1 MIQKSTK
8 SNPKT
13 AVLLLNMGGPTDISG
28 VEPFLKNIFA
38 DPLLLP
44 IKNSLIRKM
53 VGNIIVSKR
62 LESVKENYRKI
73 GGYSPLI
80 RHTFALTSA
89 LNALDSSKT
98 YSYAMRY
105 SPPFCKDVLA
115 DFKAQGVQD
124 LVLFSL
130 YPQFSTAT
138 TYSSLLDAKS
148 CLKSLEYAPRVSV
161 VEHFSDYM
169 PFYELIADEIIST
182 LNGAHSKEF
191 VLLLS
196 AHGLPKSLIEKGD
209 CYVEHCERGKQIIH
223 KILQSRGVDFAKIV
237 LCFQSKV
244 GPMRWI
250 EPSTKDTIIAHKHSK
265 IIIYPLA
272 FTIDNSETDY
282 ELKIQYKELAD
293 SLKVRDYRVCECLND
308 KEGFAKVIIDLANQA
323 LQKHT
328 TQQIAP
334 AKSKPKSKIKSAKK
348 PSTKSKHDSKS
359 HKSQKQY
366 KSTKAK
372 PSNKSQQKYSKNPK
386 TNPKK
391 GKSNA

>member
-1 MIQKSTK
+1 MIQKSNDST
-8 SNPKT
+8 PKT
-13 AVLLLNMGGPTDISG
+13 AVLLLNMGGPTDILG

-80 RHTFALTSA
+80 KHTFALTSA

-115 DFKAQGVQD
+115 DLKAQGVQD

-161 VEHFSDYM
+161 VEHFSEYV

-182 LNGAHSKEF
+182 LDGADSKEF

-209 CYVEHCERGKQIIH
+209 CYVEHCEKGKQIIH
-223 KILQSRGVDFAKIV
+223 KILQSKGVDFAKIV

-250 EPSTKDTIIAHKHSK
+250 EPSTKDTISAHKDSK

-293 SLKVRDYRVCECLND
+293 SFGVRDYRVCECLND

-334 AKSKPKSKIKSAKK
+334 AKSAKKPNTKPKSN
-348 PSTKSKHDSKS
+348 
-359 HKSQKQY
+359 KSQKPH
-366 KSTKAK
+366 KSINAK
-372 PSNKSQQKYSKNPK
+372 PSNKPKPKSKRNKNPQ
-386 TNPKK
+386 TNHKK

>member
-1 MIQKSTK
+1 MIQKSHDST
-8 SNPKT
+8 PKT

-80 RHTFALTSA
+80 KHTFALTSA

-115 DFKAQGVQD
+115 NLKAQGVQD

-161 VEHFSDYM
+161 VEHFSEYV

-182 LNGAHSKEF
+182 LDGADSKEF

-209 CYVEHCERGKQIIH
+209 CYAEHCEKGKQTIC
-223 KILQSRGVDFAKIV
+223 KILQSKGVDFAKIV

-250 EPSTKDTIIAHKHSK
+250 EPSTKDTISAHKDSK

-293 SLKVRDYRVCECLND
+293 SFGVRDYRVCECLND

-334 AKSKPKSKIKSAKK
+334 AKSTKKPNKKPKSN
-348 PSTKSKHDSKS
+348 
-359 HKSQKQY
+359 KSQKPH
-366 KSTKAK
+366 KSINAK
-372 PSNKSQQKYSKNPK
+372 PSNKPKPKSKRNK
-386 TNPKK
+386 NLQTNHKK

>member
-1 MIQKSTK
+1 MIQQSPK

-13 AVLLLNMGGPTDISG
+13 AILLLNMGGPTDIEG

-73 GGYSPLI
+73 GGHSPLI
-80 RHTFALTSA
+80 KHTFALTST
-89 LNALDSSKT
+89 LNALDSSKI

-105 SPPFCKDVLA
+105 SPPFCKNVLA
-115 DFKAQGVQD
+115 DLKAQGVQD

-161 VEHFSDYM
+161 VEHFSEYV

-182 LNGAHSKEF
+182 LDGADSKEF

-196 AHGLPKSLIEKGD
+196 AHGLPQSLVEKGD
-209 CYVEHCERGKQIIH
+209 CYVEHCEMGKQIIC

-250 EPSTKDTIIAHKHSK
+250 EPSTKDTIATHKDSK

-293 SLKVRDYRVCECLND
+293 SLGVRDYRVCECLND

-334 AKSKPKSKIKSAKK
+334 AKSKTKSTKKSTKPKPKS
-348 PSTKSKHDSKS
+348 TNKS
-359 HKSQKQY
+359 HKSQKAQ
-366 KSTKAK
+366 KSIKTK
-372 PSNKSQQKYSKNPK
+372 PSNKPKQNHNKNPQS
-386 TNPKK
+386 NHKK
-391 GKSNA
+391 GKLNA

>member
-1 MIQKSTK
+1 MIQKSHDST
-8 SNPKT
+8 PKT

-80 RHTFALTSA
+80 KHTFALTSA

-115 DFKAQGVQD
+115 NLKAQGVQD

-161 VEHFSDYM
+161 VEHFSEYV

-182 LNGAHSKEF
+182 LDGADSKEF

-209 CYVEHCERGKQIIH
+209 CYVEHCEKGKQIIC
-223 KILQSRGVDFAKIV
+223 KILQSKGVDFAKIV

-250 EPSTKDTIIAHKHSK
+250 EPSTKDTISAHKDSK

-293 SLKVRDYRVCECLND
+293 SFGVRDYRVCECLND

-334 AKSKPKSKIKSAKK
+334 AKSTKKPNKKPKSN
-348 PSTKSKHDSKS
+348 
-359 HKSQKQY
+359 KSQKPH
-366 KSTKAK
+366 KSINAK
-372 PSNKSQQKYSKNPK
+372 PSNKPKPKSKRNK
-386 TNPKK
+386 NLQTNHKK

>member
-1 MIQKSTK
+1 MIQKSPDST
-8 SNPKT
+8 PKT

-80 RHTFALTSA
+80 KHTFALTSA

-115 DFKAQGVQD
+115 NLKAQGVQD

-148 CLKSLEYAPRVSV
+148 CLKSLEYTPRVSV
-161 VEHFSDYM
+161 VEHFSEYE

-182 LNGAHSKEF
+182 LDGADSKEF

-209 CYVEHCERGKQIIH
+209 CYVEHCERGKQIIC

-250 EPSTKDTIIAHKHSK
+250 EPSTKDTISAHKDSK

-293 SLKVRDYRVCECLND
+293 SFGVRDYRVCECLND

-334 AKSKPKSKIKSAKK
+334 AKSKSAKK
-348 PSTKSKHDSKS
+348 TNIKPKPKSSKYQKP
-359 HKSQKQY
+359 HKSIN
-366 KSTKAK
+366 AK
-372 PSNKSQQKYSKNPK
+372 TSNKPKPKSNKNPQ
-386 TNPKK
+386 TNHKK

>member
-1 MIQKSTK
+1 MIQKSPDST
-8 SNPKT
+8 PKT

-80 RHTFALTSA
+80 KHTFALTSA

-115 DFKAQGVQD
+115 DLKAQGVQD

-161 VEHFSDYM
+161 VEHFSEYV

-182 LNGAHSKEF
+182 LDGADSKEF

-209 CYVEHCERGKQIIH
+209 CYVEHCERGKQIIY

-250 EPSTKDTIIAHKHSK
+250 EPSTKDTISAHKDSK

-293 SLKVRDYRVCECLND
+293 SFGVRDYRVCECLND

-334 AKSKPKSKIKSAKK
+334 AKSKSAKK
-348 PSTKSKHDSKS
+348 TNIKPKPKSSKYQKP
-359 HKSQKQY
+359 HKSIN
-366 KSTKAK
+366 AK
-372 PSNKSQQKYSKNPK
+372 TSNKPKPKSNKNPQ
-386 TNPKK
+386 TNHKK

>member
-1 MIQKSTK
+1 MIQKSHDST
-8 SNPKT
+8 PKT

-80 RHTFALTSA
+80 KHTFALTSA

-115 DFKAQGVQD
+115 DLKTQGVQD

-161 VEHFSDYM
+161 VEHFSEYV

-182 LNGAHSKEF
+182 LDGADSKEF

-209 CYVEHCERGKQIIH
+209 CYVEHCEKGKQIIC
-223 KILQSRGVDFAKIV
+223 KILQSKGVDFAKIV

-250 EPSTKDTIIAHKHSK
+250 EPSTKDTISAHKDSK

-293 SLKVRDYRVCECLND
+293 SFGVRDYRVCECLND

-334 AKSKPKSKIKSAKK
+334 AKSAKKPNTKPKSN
-348 PSTKSKHDSKS
+348 
-359 HKSQKQY
+359 KSQKPH
-366 KSTKAK
+366 KSINAK
-372 PSNKSQQKYSKNPK
+372 PSNKPKPKSKRNK
-386 TNPKK
+386 NLQTNHKK

>member
-1 MIQKSTK
+1 MIQKSPDST
-8 SNPKT
+8 PKT

-80 RHTFALTSA
+80 KHTFALTSA

-115 DFKAQGVQD
+115 DLKAQGVQD

-161 VEHFSDYM
+161 VEHFSEYV
-169 PFYELIADEIIST
+169 PFYELITDEIIST
-182 LNGAHSKEF
+182 LNGANSKEF

-209 CYVEHCERGKQIIH
+209 CYVEHCERGKQIIC
-223 KILQSRGVDFAKIV
+223 KILQSRGVNFAKIV

-250 EPSTKDTIIAHKHSK
+250 EPSTKDTIATYKDNK

-293 SLKVRDYRVCECLND
+293 SFGVHDYRVCECLND

-334 AKSKPKSKIKSAKK
+334 AKSAKKPNTKPKPKSSKTQK
-348 PSTKSKHDSKS
+348 P
-359 HKSQKQY
+359 HKSIN
-366 KSTKAK
+366 AK
-372 PSNKSQQKYSKNPK
+372 PSNKPKPKQKHSKNPQ
-386 TNPKK
+386 TNHKK

>member
-1 MIQKSTK
+1 MIQKSPDST
-8 SNPKT
+8 PKT

-80 RHTFALTSA
+80 KHTFALTST

-115 DFKAQGVQD
+115 DLKAQGVQD

-161 VEHFSDYM
+161 VEHFSEYV

-182 LNGAHSKEF
+182 LDGADSKEF

-209 CYVEHCERGKQIIH
+209 CYVEHCEMGKQIIH

-250 EPSTKDTIIAHKHSK
+250 EPSTKDTISAHKDSK

-293 SLKVRDYRVCECLND
+293 SFGVRDYRVCECLND

-334 AKSKPKSKIKSAKK
+334 AKSTKKPNTKPKPKSSKSQ
-348 PSTKSKHDSKS
+348 KS
-359 HKSQKQY
+359 HKSI
-366 KSTKAK
+366 KAK
-372 PSNKSQQKYSKNPK
+372 PSNKSKPKQKHSKNTQ
-386 TNPKK
+386 TNHKK

>member
-1 MIQKSTK
+1 MIQKSHDST
-8 SNPKT
+8 PKT

-80 RHTFALTSA
+80 KHTFALTSA

-115 DFKAQGVQD
+115 DLKAQGVQD

-148 CLKSLEYAPRVSV
+148 CLKSLEYTPRVSV
-161 VEHFSDYM
+161 VEHFSEYV

-182 LNGAHSKEF
+182 LDGADSKEF

-209 CYVEHCERGKQIIH
+209 CYVEHCEKGKQIIC

-250 EPSTKDTIIAHKHSK
+250 EPSTKDTISTHKDSK

-293 SLKVRDYRVCECLND
+293 SFGVRDYRVCECLND
-308 KEGFAKVIIDLANQA
+308 KEGFAKVIIDLTNQA

-334 AKSKPKSKIKSAKK
+334 AKSAKKPNTKPKSN
-348 PSTKSKHDSKS
+348 
-359 HKSQKQY
+359 KSQKPH
-366 KSTKAK
+366 KSINAK
-372 PSNKSQQKYSKNPK
+372 PSNKPKPKQKHSKNLQ
-386 TNPKK
+386 TNHKK

>member
-1 MIQKSTK
+1 MIQKSHDST
-8 SNPKT
+8 PKT

-80 RHTFALTSA
+80 KHTFALTSA

-115 DFKAQGVQD
+115 DLKAQGVQD

-161 VEHFSDYM
+161 VEHFSEYV

-182 LNGAHSKEF
+182 LDGADSKEF

-209 CYVEHCERGKQIIH
+209 CYVEHCEKGKQIIS
-223 KILQSRGVDFAKIV
+223 KILQSKGVDFAKIV

-250 EPSTKDTIIAHKHSK
+250 EPSTKDTISAHKDSK

-293 SLKVRDYRVCECLND
+293 SFGVRDYRVCECLND

-334 AKSKPKSKIKSAKK
+334 AKSAKKPNTKPKSN
-348 PSTKSKHDSKS
+348 
-359 HKSQKQY
+359 KSQKPH
-366 KSTKAK
+366 KSINAK
-372 PSNKSQQKYSKNPK
+372 PSNKPKPKSKQNK
-386 TNPKK
+386 NLQTNHKK

>member
-1 MIQKSTK
+1 MIQKSHDST
-8 SNPKT
+8 PKT
-13 AVLLLNMGGPTDISG
+13 AVLLLNMGGPTDIAG

-80 RHTFALTSA
+80 KHTFALTSA

-115 DFKAQGVQD
+115 DLKTQGVQD

-161 VEHFSDYM
+161 VEHFSEYV

-182 LNGAHSKEF
+182 LDGADSKEF

-209 CYVEHCERGKQIIH
+209 CYVEHCEKGKQTIC
-223 KILQSRGVDFAKIV
+223 KILQSKGVDFAKIV

-250 EPSTKDTIIAHKHSK
+250 EPSTKDTISAHKDSK

-293 SLKVRDYRVCECLND
+293 SFGVRDYRVCECLND

-334 AKSKPKSKIKSAKK
+334 AKSAKKPNKKPKSN
-348 PSTKSKHDSKS
+348 
-359 HKSQKQY
+359 KSQKPH
-366 KSTKAK
+366 KSINAK
-372 PSNKSQQKYSKNPK
+372 PSNKPKPKSKRNK
-386 TNPKK
+386 NLQTNHKK

>member
-1 MIQKSTK
+1 MIQKSNDST
-8 SNPKT
+8 PKT
-13 AVLLLNMGGPTDISG
+13 AVLLLNMGGPTDILG

-80 RHTFALTSA
+80 KHTFALTSA

-115 DFKAQGVQD
+115 DLKAQGVQD

-161 VEHFSDYM
+161 VEHFSEYV

-182 LNGAHSKEF
+182 LDGADSKEF

-209 CYVEHCERGKQIIH
+209 CYVEHCEKGKQIIH
-223 KILQSRGVDFAKIV
+223 KILQSKGVDFAKIV

-250 EPSTKDTIIAHKHSK
+250 EPSTKDTISAHKDSK

-293 SLKVRDYRVCECLND
+293 SFGVRDYRVCECLND

-334 AKSKPKSKIKSAKK
+334 AKSAKKPNTKPKSN
-348 PSTKSKHDSKS
+348 
-359 HKSQKQY
+359 KSQKPH
-366 KSTKAK
+366 KSINAK
-372 PSNKSQQKYSKNPK
+372 PSNKPKPKSKRNK
-386 TNPKK
+386 NLQTNHKK

>member
-1 MIQKSTK
+1 MIQKSPDST
-8 SNPKT
+8 PKT

-80 RHTFALTSA
+80 KHTFALTSA

-115 DFKAQGVQD
+115 DLKAQGVQD

-161 VEHFSDYM
+161 VEHFSEYV

-182 LNGAHSKEF
+182 LDGADSKDF

-209 CYVEHCERGKQIIH
+209 CYVEHCEKGKQIIC

-250 EPSTKDTIIAHKHSK
+250 EPSTKDTISAHKDSK

-293 SLKVRDYRVCECLND
+293 SFGVRDYRVCECLND

-334 AKSKPKSKIKSAKK
+334 AKSTKKPNKKPKSN
-348 PSTKSKHDSKS
+348 
-359 HKSQKQY
+359 KSQKPH
-366 KSTKAK
+366 KSINAK
-372 PSNKSQQKYSKNPK
+372 PSNKPKPKSKRNK
-386 TNPKK
+386 NLQTNHKK

>member
-1 MIQKSTK
+1 MIQKSPDST
-8 SNPKT
+8 PKT

-80 RHTFALTSA
+80 KHTFALTSA

-115 DFKAQGVQD
+115 DLKAQGVQD

-161 VEHFSDYM
+161 VEHFSEYE
-169 PFYELIADEIIST
+169 PFYELIADEIIYT
-182 LNGAHSKEF
+182 LDGADSKEF

-209 CYVEHCERGKQIIH
+209 CYVEHCERGKQIIY

-250 EPSTKDTIIAHKHSK
+250 EPSTKDTISAHKDSK

-293 SLKVRDYRVCECLND
+293 SFGVRDYRVCECLND

-334 AKSKPKSKIKSAKK
+334 AKSAKKPNTKPKPKSS
-348 PSTKSKHDSKS
+348 
-359 HKSQKQY
+359 KSQKPH
-366 KSTKAK
+366 KSINAK
-372 PSNKSQQKYSKNPK
+372 PSNKPKPKQKHSKNPQ
-386 TNPKK
+386 TNHKK